1 MIVSQYAS
9 KEGLWH
15 IQMWKLCFTI
25 THFLDITTT
34 VKHRKKTFKIHISQ
48 GMENTCFFT
57 GEHIKNINK
66 TTEEFILL
74 QFTELISVTNTLAES
89 HGFLLEI
96 LLFSKSLHSA
106 LKETGSVFIQSS
118 LKHAFHTHCR
128 SHCKPSLRET
138 DFLDEVTFNLKKN
151 LNQIEMQSAV

>member
-1 MIVSQYAS
+1 MTHTNVKTLFHNHTFPGHYNNS
-9 KEGLWH
+9 KA
-15 IQMWKLCFTI
+15 QK
-25 THFLDITTT
+25 
-34 VKHRKKTFKIHISQ
+34 KKTFKIHISQ

-66 TTEEFILL
+66 TTAEFILL

-106 LKETGSVFIQSS
+106 LKETGSVLF
-118 LKHAFHTHCR
+118 
-128 SHCKPSLRET
+128 SHL
-138 DFLDEVTFNLKKN
+138 
-151 LNQIEMQSAV
+151 

>member
-1 MIVSQYAS
+1 MDAWSKSSTHSAEGTALQAQDITCLRFPIFARMIISQYAS

-66 TTEEFILL
+66 TTVEFILL
-74 QFTELISVTNTLAES
+74 QFIDLVSVTNTLAES

-96 LLFSKSLHSA
+96 VIFSKSLHSA
-106 LKETGSVFIQSS
+106 LEETGSVLF
-118 LKHAFHTHCR
+118 
-128 SHCKPSLRET
+128 SHL
-138 DFLDEVTFNLKKN
+138 
-151 LNQIEMQSAV
+151 